1 MRDGMEKSQS
11 IFNRKQF
18 ILVCALAGLL
28 LLGGVLGLSAHSD
41 LQNAEKQFEDT
52 ISYVKEQCTDYDNLN
67 LATETKSLMRMME
80 NAQHLCSEIARDQQE
95 TPGRVLDDA
104 AMEEYLQDYTLS
116 GILVLSAE
124 GKILCGASQDGR
136 VSDPQIREQMEKE
149 LAGSIVLKVAGHP
162 EQVYAGRTEKE
173 DSSYI
178 DTAACARK
186 DGDGVLVVYYRTT
199 AEYVRNYSLSYQ
211 NCVQGY
217 NPAVDGTIVVTRGDR
232 IVASNDTALL
242 DTTVDENPTLS
253 ALKARSTDGGV
264 IHVHSTTGQQYAYG
278 IVGQGRSFYIYVYR
292 PEQEVYVSTMRNVSM
307 AAFAYMVVLFLLQ
320 LLRGKTDQRY
330 REQQLR
336 REQEYQKTLK
346 AAALKAE
353 SANLAKTE
361 FLQRMS
367 HDIRTPINGIRGM
380 VEIGDRCPEDMAR
393 QADCRKKIWEAST
406 LLLELVNE
414 VLDMGKLESGE
425 VVLENVP
432 FDLPELMHEITDVL
446 EKQAAE
452 RGIVLHREYGRL
464 PHPRLVGSPLH
475 VKRLLMNVL
484 SNAIK
489 YNREKGRVMLDCF
502 ELSSNGDKAQIC
514 FVCADT
520 GIGMSEEFQKRMF
533 EPFAQE
539 NAGARSVYGG
549 TGLGMS
555 IAKSLV
561 DKMGGTIGVESKQGV
576 GTTYTITLP
585 FAIDNTATEEPE
597 RQQTDL
603 TVLQGRR
610 LLLAEDNALN
620 MEIME
625 FLLNDVGVKVTK
637 AADGQQA
644 VEAFAASPPGGFDAI
659 LMDVMMPVRDGHEA
673 TRAIRA
679 MDRPDAKT
687 IPIFAMT
694 ANAFTGARV
703 LLQLAFQLPD
713 DLLQRRTRAHQLRH
727 RLRRAVAGRLHPLD
741 HRLPRV
747 RLVHAPHRQPHQQV
761 VGCHLLQPLD
771 HRLRLLPLL
780 LRLLARLLRLP
791 PQRLHRRR
799 RRRVALQLQQSLA
812 LRRHLLALLLEKVQL
827 RARHA
832 QLLLFAPQ
840 RTRHRLQ
847 PLQHLLG
854 IRRRGVSRAQG
865 VQRLLQ
871 LPEQLATGV
880 HKRLLAGDGLR
891 KRLHLSAAVEF
902 LEVRQRLRKRGERQR
917 GPVSS
922 QRGQLVVDGLQ
933 LR

>member
-1 MRDGMEKSQS
+1 MHDGMEKSQS
-11 IFNRKQF
+11 AFSRKQF
-18 ILVCALAGLL
+18 ALVCALAGLL
-28 LLGGVLGLSAHSD
+28 ILGGVLIFSAHSD

-52 ISYVKEQCTDYDNLN
+52 ISYVKAQCTAYDNLN
-67 LATETKSLMRMME
+67 LASETKSLMRMME
-80 NAQHLCSEIARDQQE
+80 NAQHLCSEIAHDRQDD
-95 TPGRVLDDA
+95 PARVPDDA

-116 GILVLSAE
+116 GVLMVSAE
-124 GKILCGASQDGR
+124 GKILCAASQDGR
-136 VSDPQIREQMEKE
+136 AADPQVREQMESE
-149 LAGSIVLKVAGHP
+149 LAASVVLGVAGHP
-162 EQVYAGRTEKE
+162 EQIYAGRTENE
-173 DSSYI
+173 DGSYV
-178 DTAACARK
+178 DAAICARK

-199 AEYVRNYSLSYQ
+199 AEYVRNYNLSYQ

-232 IVASNDTALL
+232 IVASNDTSLL
-242 DTTVDENPTLS
+242 DTTVDDNPTLS
-253 ALKARSTDGGV
+253 ALKARSTDGGM
-264 IHVHSTTGQQYAYG
+264 IHVRSGSTGQQYAYG

-292 PEQEVYVSTMRNVSM
+292 PEQEVYISTMRNVSM
-307 AAFAYMVVLFLLQ
+307 AAFSFMVILFLLQ
-320 LLRGKTDQRY
+320 LLRGKTDRRY

-380 VEIGDRCPEDMAR
+380 VEIGNRCPEDMAR

-432 FDLPELMHEITDVL
+432 FDLPELMHEVTDVL

-489 YNREKGRVMLDCF
+489 YNRDKGRVMLDCF
-502 ELSSNGDKAQIC
+502 ELSCTGDKVQIC

-533 EPFAQE
+533 EPFTQE

-555 IAKSLV
+555 ITKSLV
-561 DKMGGTIGVESKQGV
+561 DKMGGTIGVESRQGV

-585 FAIDNTATEEPE
+585 FVIDSTEAAEPE
-597 RQQTDL
+597 QQQTDL

-620 MEIME
+620 MEIVE
-625 FLLNDVGVKVTK
+625 FLLNEVGIKATK

-644 VEAFAASPPGGFDAI
+644 VEAFAASPVGGFDAI

-694 ANAFTGARV
+694 ANAFTEDRRKALESGMNEH
-703 LLQLAFQLPD
+703 LPKPID
-713 DLLQRRTRAHQLRH
+713 PDTLY
-727 RLRRAVAGRLHPLD
+727 
-741 HRLPRV
+741 
-747 RLVHAPHRQPHQQV
+747 
-761 VGCHLLQPLD
+761 
-771 HRLRLLPLL
+771 RLLVKYLT
-780 LRLLARLLRLP
+780 
-791 PQRLHRRR
+791 
-799 RRRVALQLQQSLA
+799 
-812 LRRHLLALLLEKVQL
+812 E
-827 RARHA
+827 
-832 QLLLFAPQ
+832 
-840 RTRHRLQ
+840 
-847 PLQHLLG
+847 
-854 IRRRGVSRAQG
+854 RG
-865 VQRLLQ
+865 
-871 LPEQLATGV
+871 
-880 HKRLLAGDGLR
+880 
-891 KRLHLSAAVEF
+891 
-902 LEVRQRLRKRGERQR
+902 
-917 GPVSS
+917 
-922 QRGQLVVDGLQ
+922 
-933 LR
+933 

>member
-1 MRDGMEKSQS
+1 MHDGMEKGSLVIS
-11 IFNRKQF
+11 RKQH
-18 ILVCALAGLL
+18 ILICALAGLL
-28 LLGGVLGLSAHSD
+28 MLGGVLIFSAYSD
-41 LQNAEKQFEDT
+41 IQNAEKQFEDT

-67 LATETKSLMRMME
+67 LATEAKSLMRMME
-80 NAQHLCSEIARDQQE
+80 NAQHLCREIARDRQDA
-95 TPGRVLDDA
+95 PARVLDDA
-104 AMEEYLQDYTLS
+104 AMAEYLRDYTLS
-116 GILVLSAE
+116 GALVLSTE
-124 GKILCGASQDGR
+124 GKILCAASQDGR
-136 VSDPQIREQMEKE
+136 TADPQVREQMEAQ
-149 LAGSIVLKVAGHP
+149 LAGSIVLTVADDP
-162 EQVYAGRTEKE
+162 EQIYAGRTENE
-173 DSSYI
+173 DGSYV

-186 DGDGVLVVYYRTT
+186 DGEGVIVVYYRTT

-232 IVASNDTALL
+232 IVASNDPSLL

-253 ALKARSTDGGV
+253 ALKARSTDGGM
-264 IHVHSTTGQQYAYG
+264 IHVRSGSTGQQYAYG

-307 AAFAYMVVLFLLQ
+307 AAFTYMVLLFLLQ
-320 LLRGKTDQRY
+320 LLRGKTDRRY

-353 SANLAKTE
+353 RANHAKTE

-425 VVLENVP
+425 VVLESVP
-432 FDLPELMHEITDVL
+432 FDLPELMHEVIDVL

-452 RGIVLHREYGRL
+452 RGIVLHREYGGL

-489 YNREKGRVMLDCF
+489 YNRDKGRVMLDCF
-502 ELSSNGDKAQIC
+502 ELSCTGDKVQIC
-514 FVCADT
+514 FVCMDT

-533 EPFAQE
+533 EPFTQE
-539 NAGARSVYGG
+539 NAGARPVYGG

-555 IAKSLV
+555 ITKSLV

-585 FAIDNTATEEPE
+585 FTIDNTATEEPE
-597 RQQTDL
+597 QQQTDL
-603 TVLQGRR
+603 TVLRGRR
-610 LLLAEDNALN
+610 VLLAEDNALN
-620 MEIME
+620 MEIVE
-625 FLLNDVGVKVTK
+625 FLLNDVGIKATK

-644 VEAFAASPPGGFDAI
+644 VEAFAASPVGGFDAI
-659 LMDVMMPVRDGHEA
+659 LMDVMMPVRDGYEA

-694 ANAFTGARV
+694 ANAFAEDR
-703 LLQLAFQLPD
+703 LKALQAGMNEHLPKPID
-713 DLLQRRTRAHQLRH
+713 PDTLY
-727 RLRRAVAGRLHPLD
+727 
-741 HRLPRV
+741 
-747 RLVHAPHRQPHQQV
+747 
-761 VGCHLLQPLD
+761 
-771 HRLRLLPLL
+771 
-780 LRLLARLLRLP
+780 RLLAKYL
-791 PQRLHRRR
+791 
-799 RRRVALQLQQSLA
+799 
-812 LRRHLLALLLEKVQL
+812 
-827 RARHA
+827 
-832 QLLLFAPQ
+832 
-840 RTRHRLQ
+840 T
-847 PLQHLLG
+847 
-854 IRRRGVSRAQG
+854 
-865 VQRLLQ
+865 
-871 LPEQLATGV
+871 
-880 HKRLLAGDGLR
+880 
-891 KRLHLSAAVEF
+891 
-902 LEVRQRLRKRGERQR
+902 ER
-917 GPVSS
+917 S
-922 QRGQLVVDGLQ
+922 
-933 LR
+933 

>member
-1 MRDGMEKSQS
+1 MHDGMEKSQS
-11 IFNRKQF
+11 AFSRRQF
-18 ILVCALAGLL
+18 ALVCALAGLVM
-28 LLGGVLGLSAHSD
+28 LGGVLIFSAHSD

-67 LATETKSLMRMME
+67 LASEAKSLMRVME

-95 TPGRVLDDA
+95 NPRRVLDDA
-104 AMEEYLQDYTLS
+104 AMAEYLQDYTLS
-116 GILVLSAE
+116 GALVLSTE
-124 GKILCGASQDGR
+124 GKILCAASQDGR
-136 VSDPQIREQMEKE
+136 TADPQVRTQMEKE
-149 LAGSIVLKVAGHP
+149 LAGSIVLTVADDP
-162 EQVYAGRTEKE
+162 EQIYAGRTENE
-173 DSSYI
+173 DGSYV

-186 DGDGVLVVYYRTT
+186 DGEGVIVVYYCTT

-232 IVASNDTALL
+232 IVASNDPSLL

-253 ALKARSTDGGV
+253 ALKARSTDGGM
-264 IHVHSTTGQQYAYG
+264 IHVRSGSTGQQYAYG

-307 AAFAYMVVLFLLQ
+307 AAFTYMVLLFLLQ

-353 SANLAKTE
+353 RANLAKTE

-425 VVLENVP
+425 VVLESVP
-432 FDLPELMHEITDVL
+432 FDLPELMHEVIDVL

-452 RGIVLHREYGRL
+452 RGIVLHREYGGL

-489 YNREKGRVMLDCF
+489 YNRDKGHVMLDCF
-502 ELSSNGDKAQIC
+502 ELSCTGDKVQIC
-514 FVCADT
+514 FVCMDT

-533 EPFAQE
+533 EPFTQE
-539 NAGARSVYGG
+539 NAGARPVYGG

-555 IAKSLV
+555 ITKSLV

-585 FAIDNTATEEPE
+585 FTIDNTATEEPE
-597 RQQTDL
+597 QQQTDL
-603 TVLQGRR
+603 TVLRGRR
-610 LLLAEDNALN
+610 VLLAEDNALN

-625 FLLNDVGVKVTK
+625 FLLNDVGIKATK

-644 VEAFAASPPGGFDAI
+644 VEAFAASPVGGFDAI
-659 LMDVMMPVRDGHEA
+659 LMDVMMPVRDGYEA

-694 ANAFTGARV
+694 ANAFAEDR
-703 LLQLAFQLPD
+703 LKALQAGMNEHLPKPID
-713 DLLQRRTRAHQLRH
+713 PDTLY
-727 RLRRAVAGRLHPLD
+727 
-741 HRLPRV
+741 
-747 RLVHAPHRQPHQQV
+747 
-761 VGCHLLQPLD
+761 
-771 HRLRLLPLL
+771 
-780 LRLLARLLRLP
+780 RLLAKYL
-791 PQRLHRRR
+791 
-799 RRRVALQLQQSLA
+799 
-812 LRRHLLALLLEKVQL
+812 
-827 RARHA
+827 
-832 QLLLFAPQ
+832 
-840 RTRHRLQ
+840 T
-847 PLQHLLG
+847 
-854 IRRRGVSRAQG
+854 
-865 VQRLLQ
+865 
-871 LPEQLATGV
+871 
-880 HKRLLAGDGLR
+880 
-891 KRLHLSAAVEF
+891 
-902 LEVRQRLRKRGERQR
+902 ER
-917 GPVSS
+917 S
-922 QRGQLVVDGLQ
+922 
-933 LR
+933 

>member
-1 MRDGMEKSQS
+1 MHDGMEKGSLVIS
-11 IFNRKQF
+11 RKQH
-18 ILVCALAGLL
+18 ILICALAGLL
-28 LLGGVLGLSAHSD
+28 ILGGVLGLSAHSD

-52 ISYVKEQCTDYDNLN
+52 ISYVKEQCTSYDNLN
-67 LATETKSLMRMME
+67 LATEAKSLMRVME

-95 TPGRVLDDA
+95 NPGRVLDDA

-136 VSDPQIREQMEKE
+136 VADPQVREQMEKE
-149 LAGSIVLKVAGHP
+149 LAGSIVLKVADHP
-162 EQVYAGRTEKE
+162 QQVYAGRTEKE
-173 DSSYI
+173 DSSYV

-217 NPAVDGTIVVTRGDR
+217 NPAVDGIIVVTRGDR
-232 IVASNDTALL
+232 IVASNDTSLL

-253 ALKARSTDGGV
+253 ALKARSTDGGM

-292 PEQEVYVSTMRNVSM
+292 PEQEVYASTMRNVSM

-320 LLRGKTDQRY
+320 LLRGKTARRY

-406 LLLELVNE
+406 LLL
-414 VLDMGKLESGE
+414 
-425 VVLENVP
+425 
-432 FDLPELMHEITDVL
+432 
-446 EKQAAE
+446 
-452 RGIVLHREYGRL
+452 
-464 PHPRLVGSPLH
+464 
-475 VKRLLMNVL
+475 MNVL

-502 ELSSNGDKAQIC
+502 ELSCTGDKVQIC

-520 GIGMSEEFQKRMF
+520 GIGMSEEFQQRMF
-533 EPFAQE
+533 EPFTQE

-555 IAKSLV
+555 ITKSLV

-603 TVLQGRR
+603 TVLRGRQV
-610 LLLAEDNALN
+610 LLAEDNALN
-620 MEIME
+620 MEIIE
-625 FLLNDVGVKVTK
+625 FLLNDVGIKVTK

-644 VEAFAASPPGGFDAI
+644 VEAFAASPVGGFDAI

-679 MDRPDAKT
+679 MDRPDAKS

-694 ANAFTGARV
+694 ANAFAEDR
-703 LLQLAFQLPD
+703 LKALQAGMNEHLSKPIDPD
-713 DLLQRRTRAHQLRH
+713 TLY
-727 RLRRAVAGRLHPLD
+727 
-741 HRLPRV
+741 
-747 RLVHAPHRQPHQQV
+747 
-761 VGCHLLQPLD
+761 
-771 HRLRLLPLL
+771 RLLVKYL
-780 LRLLARLLRLP
+780 
-791 PQRLHRRR
+791 
-799 RRRVALQLQQSLA
+799 
-812 LRRHLLALLLEKVQL
+812 
-827 RARHA
+827 
-832 QLLLFAPQ
+832 
-840 RTRHRLQ
+840 T
-847 PLQHLLG
+847 
-854 IRRRGVSRAQG
+854 
-865 VQRLLQ
+865 
-871 LPEQLATGV
+871 
-880 HKRLLAGDGLR
+880 
-891 KRLHLSAAVEF
+891 
-902 LEVRQRLRKRGERQR
+902 ER
-917 GPVSS
+917 S
-922 QRGQLVVDGLQ
+922 
-933 LR
+933 

>member
-1 MRDGMEKSQS
+1 MHDGMEKGTPVIS
-11 IFNRKQF
+11 RKQY

-52 ISYVKEQCTDYDNLN
+52 ISYVKEQCTGYDNLN

-80 NAQHLCSEIARDQQE
+80 NAQHLCSEITRDQQE
-95 TPGRVLDDA
+95 NPGRVLDDA

-136 VSDPQIREQMEKE
+136 VSDPQVREQMEKE
-149 LAGSIVLKVAGHP
+149 LAGSIVLKVADHP

-173 DSSYI
+173 DSSYVDI
-178 DTAACARK
+178 AACARK

-217 NPAVDGTIVVTRGDR
+217 NPAVDGTI
-232 IVASNDTALL
+232 
-242 DTTVDENPTLS
+242 
-253 ALKARSTDGGV
+253 
-264 IHVHSTTGQQYAYG
+264 GQQYAYG

-520 GIGMSEEFQKRMF
+520 GIGMSEEFQQRMF
-533 EPFAQE
+533 EPFTQE

-644 VEAFAASPPGGFDAI
+644 VEAFAASPVGGFDAI
-659 LMDVMMPVRDGHEA
+659 LMDVMMPVQDGHEA

-694 ANAFTGARV
+694 ANAFTEDRRKALESGMNEH
-703 LLQLAFQLPD
+703 LPKPID
-713 DLLQRRTRAHQLRH
+713 PDALY
-727 RLRRAVAGRLHPLD
+727 
-741 HRLPRV
+741 
-747 RLVHAPHRQPHQQV
+747 
-761 VGCHLLQPLD
+761 HLLVKYL
-771 HRLRLLPLL
+771 
-780 LRLLARLLRLP
+780 
-791 PQRLHRRR
+791 
-799 RRRVALQLQQSLA
+799 
-812 LRRHLLALLLEKVQL
+812 
-827 RARHA
+827 
-832 QLLLFAPQ
+832 
-840 RTRHRLQ
+840 T
-847 PLQHLLG
+847 
-854 IRRRGVSRAQG
+854 
-865 VQRLLQ
+865 
-871 LPEQLATGV
+871 
-880 HKRLLAGDGLR
+880 
-891 KRLHLSAAVEF
+891 
-902 LEVRQRLRKRGERQR
+902 ER
-917 GPVSS
+917 S
-922 QRGQLVVDGLQ
+922 
-933 LR
+933 

>member
-1 MRDGMEKSQS
+1 MHDGMEKGPLLIS
-11 IFNRKQF
+11 RKQH
-18 ILVCALAGLL
+18 ILICALAGLL
-28 LLGGVLGLSAHSD
+28 MLGGVLGLSAHSD

-52 ISYVKEQCTDYDNLN
+52 ISYVKEQCTGYDNLN
-67 LATETKSLMRMME
+67 LASETKSLMRMME
-80 NAQHLCSEIARDQQE
+80 NAQHLCSEIAHDRQDD
-95 TPGRVLDDA
+95 PGRVLDDA
-104 AMEEYLQDYTLS
+104 AMAEYLQDYTLS
-116 GILVLSAE
+116 GILVLSPE
-124 GKILCGASQDGR
+124 GKILCAASQDGR
-136 VSDPQIREQMEKE
+136 TADPQVREQMEAQ
-149 LAGSIVLKVAGHP
+149 LAGSIVLKVADHP
-162 EQVYAGRTEKE
+162 EQIYAGRTENE
-173 DSSYI
+173 DGSYV

-186 DGDGVLVVYYRTT
+186 DGEGVIVVYYRTT

-232 IVASNDTALL
+232 IVASNDTSLL

-253 ALKARSTDGGV
+253 ALKARSTDGGM
-264 IHVHSTTGQQYAYG
+264 IHVRSGSTGQQYAYG

-292 PEQEVYVSTMRNVSM
+292 PEQEVYVSAMRNVSM
-307 AAFAYMVVLFLLQ
+307 AAFAYMVMLFLLQ
-320 LLRGKTDQRY
+320 LLRGKTDRRF
-330 REQQLR
+330 REQRLR

-432 FDLPELMHEITDVL
+432 FDLPELIHEITDVL

-489 YNREKGRVMLDCF
+489 YNRDKGHVMLDCF
-502 ELSSNGDKAQIC
+502 ELSSTGDKVQIC

-533 EPFAQE
+533 EPFTQE

-555 IAKSLV
+555 ITKSLV

-585 FAIDNTATEEPE
+585 FGIDDTEAAEPE
-597 RQQTDL
+597 QQQTDL

-610 LLLAEDNALN
+610 VLLAEDNALN

-625 FLLNDVGVKVTK
+625 FLLNDVGIKVTK

-644 VEAFAASPPGGFDAI
+644 VEAFAASPVGGFDAI

-679 MDRPDAKT
+679 MDRPDAES

-694 ANAFTGARV
+694 ANAFAEDR
-703 LLQLAFQLPD
+703 LKALQAGMNEHLPKPID
-713 DLLQRRTRAHQLRH
+713 PDELY
-727 RLRRAVAGRLHPLD
+727 
-741 HRLPRV
+741 
-747 RLVHAPHRQPHQQV
+747 
-761 VGCHLLQPLD
+761 
-771 HRLRLLPLL
+771 
-780 LRLLARLLRLP
+780 RLLAKYL
-791 PQRLHRRR
+791 
-799 RRRVALQLQQSLA
+799 
-812 LRRHLLALLLEKVQL
+812 
-827 RARHA
+827 
-832 QLLLFAPQ
+832 
-840 RTRHRLQ
+840 T
-847 PLQHLLG
+847 
-854 IRRRGVSRAQG
+854 
-865 VQRLLQ
+865 
-871 LPEQLATGV
+871 
-880 HKRLLAGDGLR
+880 
-891 KRLHLSAAVEF
+891 
-902 LEVRQRLRKRGERQR
+902 ER
-917 GPVSS
+917 S
-922 QRGQLVVDGLQ
+922 
-933 LR
+933 

>member
-1 MRDGMEKSQS
+1 MHDGMEKGSLVIS
-11 IFNRKQF
+11 RKQH
-18 ILVCALAGLL
+18 ILICALAGLL
-28 LLGGVLGLSAHSD
+28 MLGGVLIFSAHSD

-67 LATETKSLMRMME
+67 LATEAKSLMRMME
-80 NAQHLCSEIARDQQE
+80 NAQHLCREIAHDRQDA
-95 TPGRVLDDA
+95 PARVLDDA
-104 AMEEYLQDYTLS
+104 AMAEYLRDYTLS
-116 GILVLSAE
+116 GALVLSTE
-124 GKILCGASQDGR
+124 GKILCAASQDGR
-136 VSDPQIREQMEKE
+136 TADPQVREQMEAQ
-149 LAGSIVLKVAGHP
+149 LAGSIVLTVADNP
-162 EQVYAGRTEKE
+162 EQIYAGRTENE
-173 DSSYI
+173 DGSYV

-186 DGDGVLVVYYRTT
+186 DGEGVIVVYYRTT

-217 NPAVDGTIVVTRGDR
+217 NPAVDGIIVVTRGDR
-232 IVASNDTALL
+232 IVASNDPSLL

-253 ALKARSTDGGV
+253 ALKARSTDGGM
-264 IHVHSTTGQQYAYG
+264 IHVRSGSTGQQYAYG

-307 AAFAYMVVLFLLQ
+307 AAFTYMVLLFLLQ
-320 LLRGKTDQRY
+320 LLRGKTDRRY

-425 VVLENVP
+425 VVLESVP
-432 FDLPELMHEITDVL
+432 FDLPELVHEVIDVL

-452 RGIVLHREYGRL
+452 RGIVLHRQYGRL

-489 YNREKGRVMLDCF
+489 YNRDKGRVMLDCF
-502 ELSSNGDKAQIC
+502 ELSCTGDKAQIC
-514 FVCADT
+514 FVCMDT

-533 EPFAQE
+533 EPFTQE
-539 NAGARSVYGG
+539 NAEARPVYGG

-555 IAKSLV
+555 ITKSLV

-585 FAIDNTATEEPE
+585 FTIDNTATEEPE
-597 RQQTDL
+597 QQQTDL
-603 TVLQGRR
+603 TVLRGRR
-610 LLLAEDNALN
+610 VLLAEDNALN

-625 FLLNDVGVKVTK
+625 FLLNDVGIKATK

-644 VEAFAASPPGGFDAI
+644 VEAFVASPVGGFDAI
-659 LMDVMMPVRDGHEA
+659 LMDVMMPVRDGYEA

-694 ANAFTGARV
+694 ANAFAEDR
-703 LLQLAFQLPD
+703 LKALQAGMNEHLPKPID
-713 DLLQRRTRAHQLRH
+713 PDTLY
-727 RLRRAVAGRLHPLD
+727 
-741 HRLPRV
+741 
-747 RLVHAPHRQPHQQV
+747 
-761 VGCHLLQPLD
+761 
-771 HRLRLLPLL
+771 RLLVKYL
-780 LRLLARLLRLP
+780 
-791 PQRLHRRR
+791 
-799 RRRVALQLQQSLA
+799 
-812 LRRHLLALLLEKVQL
+812 
-827 RARHA
+827 
-832 QLLLFAPQ
+832 
-840 RTRHRLQ
+840 T
-847 PLQHLLG
+847 
-854 IRRRGVSRAQG
+854 
-865 VQRLLQ
+865 
-871 LPEQLATGV
+871 
-880 HKRLLAGDGLR
+880 
-891 KRLHLSAAVEF
+891 
-902 LEVRQRLRKRGERQR
+902 ER
-917 GPVSS
+917 S
-922 QRGQLVVDGLQ
+922 
-933 LR
+933 

>member
-1 MRDGMEKSQS
+1 MHDGMEKSQS

-18 ILVCALAGLL
+18 IMVCALAGLL
-28 LLGGVLGLSAHSD
+28 LLGGVLGVSAHSD

-52 ISYVKEQCTDYDNLN
+52 ISYVKEQCTGYDNLN

-80 NAQHLCSEIARDQQE
+80 NAQHLCREIAHDRQDD
-95 TPGRVLDDA
+95 PARVLDDA
-104 AMEEYLQDYTLS
+104 AMAEYLRDYTLS
-116 GILVLSAE
+116 GALVLSTE
-124 GKILCGASQDGR
+124 GKILCAASQDGR
-136 VSDPQIREQMEKE
+136 TADLQVREQMEAQ
-149 LAGSIVLKVAGHP
+149 LAGSIVLKVADHP
-162 EQVYAGRTEKE
+162 EQVYAGRSENE
-173 DSSYI
+173 DGSYV

-186 DGDGVLVVYYRTT
+186 DGVLVVYYRTT
-199 AEYVRNYSLSYQ
+199 AEYVRNYNLSYQ

-232 IVASNDTALL
+232 IVASNDTSLL
-242 DTTVDENPTLS
+242 DTTVDDNPTLS
-253 ALKARSTDGGV
+253 ALKARSTDGGM

-307 AAFAYMVVLFLLQ
+307 AAFTYMVLLFLLQ

-425 VVLENVP
+425 VVLESVP

-452 RGIVLHREYGRL
+452 RGIVLHREYGKL

-489 YNREKGRVMLDCF
+489 YNRDKGRVMLDCF
-502 ELSSNGDKAQIC
+502 ELSCTGDKVQIC

-533 EPFAQE
+533 EPFTQE

-555 IAKSLV
+555 ITKSLV
-561 DKMGGTIGVESKQGV
+561 DKMGGTIGVESRQGV

-585 FAIDNTATEEPE
+585 FVIDSTEAAEPE
-597 RQQTDL
+597 QQQTDL
-603 TVLQGRR
+603 AVLQGQRV
-610 LLLAEDNALN
+610 LLAEDNALN

-625 FLLNDVGVKVTK
+625 FLLNEVGVKVTK

-644 VEAFAASPPGGFDAI
+644 VEAFASSPVGGFDAI

-694 ANAFTGARV
+694 ANAFTEDRRKALESGMNEH
-703 LLQLAFQLPD
+703 LPKPID
-713 DLLQRRTRAHQLRH
+713 PDALY
-727 RLRRAVAGRLHPLD
+727 
-741 HRLPRV
+741 
-747 RLVHAPHRQPHQQV
+747 
-761 VGCHLLQPLD
+761 
-771 HRLRLLPLL
+771 RLLVKYL
-780 LRLLARLLRLP
+780 
-791 PQRLHRRR
+791 
-799 RRRVALQLQQSLA
+799 
-812 LRRHLLALLLEKVQL
+812 
-827 RARHA
+827 
-832 QLLLFAPQ
+832 
-840 RTRHRLQ
+840 T
-847 PLQHLLG
+847 
-854 IRRRGVSRAQG
+854 
-865 VQRLLQ
+865 
-871 LPEQLATGV
+871 
-880 HKRLLAGDGLR
+880 
-891 KRLHLSAAVEF
+891 
-902 LEVRQRLRKRGERQR
+902 ER
-917 GPVSS
+917 S
-922 QRGQLVVDGLQ
+922 
-933 LR
+933 

>member
-1 MRDGMEKSQS
+1 MHDGMEKSQS
-11 IFNRKQF
+11 AFSRKQF
-18 ILVCALAGLL
+18 ALVCALAGLL
-28 LLGGVLGLSAHSD
+28 ILGGVLIFSAHSD

-52 ISYVKEQCTDYDNLN
+52 ISYVKAQCTGYDNLN
-67 LATETKSLMRMME
+67 LASETKSLMRMME
-80 NAQHLCSEIARDQQE
+80 NAQHLCSEIAHDRQDD
-95 TPGRVLDDA
+95 PARVPDDA

-116 GILVLSAE
+116 GVLMVSAE
-124 GKILCGASQDGR
+124 GKILCAASQDGR
-136 VSDPQIREQMEKE
+136 AADPQVREQMESE
-149 LAGSIVLKVAGHP
+149 LAASVVLGVAGHP
-162 EQVYAGRTEKE
+162 EQIYAGRTENE
-173 DSSYI
+173 DGSYV
-178 DTAACARK
+178 DAAVCARK

-199 AEYVRNYSLSYQ
+199 AEYVRNYNLSYQ

-232 IVASNDTALL
+232 IVASNDTSLL
-242 DTTVDENPTLS
+242 DTTVDDNPTLS
-253 ALKARSTDGGV
+253 ALKARSTDGGM
-264 IHVHSTTGQQYAYG
+264 IHVRSGSTGQQYAYG

-292 PEQEVYVSTMRNVSM
+292 PEQEVYISTMRNVSM
-307 AAFAYMVVLFLLQ
+307 AAFSFMVILFLLQ

-380 VEIGDRCPEDMAR
+380 VEIGNRCPEDMAR

-432 FDLPELMHEITDVL
+432 FDLPELMHEVTDVL

-489 YNREKGRVMLDCF
+489 YNRDKGRVMLDCF
-502 ELSSNGDKAQIC
+502 ELSCTGDKVQIC

-533 EPFAQE
+533 EPFTQE

-555 IAKSLV
+555 ITKSLV
-561 DKMGGTIGVESKQGV
+561 DKMGGTIGVESRQGV

-585 FAIDNTATEEPE
+585 FVIDSTEAAEPE
-597 RQQTDL
+597 QQQTDL

-620 MEIME
+620 MEIVE
-625 FLLNDVGVKVTK
+625 FLLNEVGIKATK

-644 VEAFAASPPGGFDAI
+644 VEAFAASPVGGFDAI

-694 ANAFTGARV
+694 ANAFTEDRRKALESGMNEH
-703 LLQLAFQLPD
+703 LPKPID
-713 DLLQRRTRAHQLRH
+713 PDTLY
-727 RLRRAVAGRLHPLD
+727 
-741 HRLPRV
+741 
-747 RLVHAPHRQPHQQV
+747 
-761 VGCHLLQPLD
+761 
-771 HRLRLLPLL
+771 RLLVKYLT
-780 LRLLARLLRLP
+780 
-791 PQRLHRRR
+791 
-799 RRRVALQLQQSLA
+799 
-812 LRRHLLALLLEKVQL
+812 E
-827 RARHA
+827 
-832 QLLLFAPQ
+832 
-840 RTRHRLQ
+840 
-847 PLQHLLG
+847 
-854 IRRRGVSRAQG
+854 RG
-865 VQRLLQ
+865 
-871 LPEQLATGV
+871 
-880 HKRLLAGDGLR
+880 
-891 KRLHLSAAVEF
+891 
-902 LEVRQRLRKRGERQR
+902 
-917 GPVSS
+917 
-922 QRGQLVVDGLQ
+922 
-933 LR
+933 

>member
-1 MRDGMEKSQS
+1 MHDGMEKGSLVIS
-11 IFNRKQF
+11 RKQH
-18 ILVCALAGLL
+18 ILICALAGLL
-28 LLGGVLGLSAHSD
+28 ILGGVLGLSAHSD

-52 ISYVKEQCTDYDNLN
+52 ISYVKEQCTGYDNLN

-80 NAQHLCSEIARDQQE
+80 NAQHLCREIAHDRQE
-95 TPGRVLDDA
+95 NPARVLDDA

-116 GILVLSAE
+116 GALVLSTE
-124 GKILCGASQDGR
+124 GKILCAASQDGR
-136 VSDPQIREQMEKE
+136 TADPQVREQMEAQ
-149 LAGSIVLKVAGHP
+149 LAGSIVLTVADDP
-162 EQVYAGRTEKE
+162 EQIYAGRTENE
-173 DSSYI
+173 DGSYV

-186 DGDGVLVVYYRTT
+186 DGDGVLVVYYCTT

-232 IVASNDTALL
+232 IVASNDPSLL

-253 ALKARSTDGGV
+253 ALKARCTDGGM
-264 IHVHSTTGQQYAYG
+264 IHVRSGSTGRQYAYG

-292 PEQEVYVSTMRNVSM
+292 PEWEVYVSTMRNMSM
-307 AAFAYMVVLFLLQ
+307 AAFTYMVVLFLLQ
-320 LLRGKTDQRY
+320 LLRGKTARRY

-452 RGIVLHREYGRL
+452 RGIVLHRQYGRL

-489 YNREKGRVMLDCF
+489 YNRDKGRVMLDCF

-520 GIGMSEEFQKRMF
+520 GIGMSEEFQQRMF
-533 EPFAQE
+533 EPFTQE

-555 IAKSLV
+555 ITKSLV

-585 FAIDNTATEEPE
+585 FAIDNTEAAEPE
-597 RQQTDL
+597 QQQTDL

-625 FLLNDVGVKVTK
+625 FLLNDVGIKVTK
-637 AADGQQA
+637 ATDGQQA
-644 VEAFAASPPGGFDAI
+644 VEAFAASPVGGFDAI

-694 ANAFTGARV
+694 ANAFAEDRLKALESGMNEH
-703 LLQLAFQLPD
+703 LPKPID
-713 DLLQRRTRAHQLRH
+713 PDTLY
-727 RLRRAVAGRLHPLD
+727 
-741 HRLPRV
+741 
-747 RLVHAPHRQPHQQV
+747 
-761 VGCHLLQPLD
+761 
-771 HRLRLLPLL
+771 RLLVKYL
-780 LRLLARLLRLP
+780 
-791 PQRLHRRR
+791 
-799 RRRVALQLQQSLA
+799 
-812 LRRHLLALLLEKVQL
+812 
-827 RARHA
+827 
-832 QLLLFAPQ
+832 
-840 RTRHRLQ
+840 T
-847 PLQHLLG
+847 
-854 IRRRGVSRAQG
+854 
-865 VQRLLQ
+865 
-871 LPEQLATGV
+871 
-880 HKRLLAGDGLR
+880 
-891 KRLHLSAAVEF
+891 
-902 LEVRQRLRKRGERQR
+902 ER
-917 GPVSS
+917 S
-922 QRGQLVVDGLQ
+922 
-933 LR
+933 

>member
-1 MRDGMEKSQS
+1 MHDGMEKGSLVIS
-11 IFNRKQF
+11 RKQH
-18 ILVCALAGLL
+18 ILICALAGLL
-28 LLGGVLGLSAHSD
+28 MLGGVLGLSAHSD

-52 ISYVKEQCTDYDNLN
+52 ISYVKEQCTGYDNLN
-67 LATETKSLMRMME
+67 LASETKSLMRMME
-80 NAQHLCSEIARDQQE
+80 NAQHLCSEIAHDRQDD
-95 TPGRVLDDA
+95 PGRVLDDA
-104 AMEEYLQDYTLS
+104 AMAEYLQDYTLS
-116 GILVLSAE
+116 GILLLSPG
-124 GKILCGASQDGR
+124 GKILCAASQDGR
-136 VSDPQIREQMEKE
+136 TADPQVREQMEAQ

-162 EQVYAGRTEKE
+162 EQVYAGRSENE
-173 DSSYI
+173 DGSYV
-178 DTAACARK
+178 DTAACARR

-232 IVASNDTALL
+232 IVASNDPSLL

-253 ALKARSTDGGV
+253 SLKARSTDGGM
-264 IHVHSTTGQQYAYG
+264 IHVRSGSTGQQYAYG

-292 PEQEVYVSTMRNVSM
+292 PEREVYVSAMRNVSM
-307 AAFAYMVVLFLLQ
+307 AAFTYMVILFLLQ
-320 LLRGKTDQRY
+320 LLRGKTDRRF
-330 REQQLR
+330 REQRLR
-336 REQEYQKTLK
+336 REQEYQETLK

-353 SANLAKTE
+353 SANIAKTE

-432 FDLPELMHEITDVL
+432 FDLPELMHEVTDVL

-489 YNREKGRVMLDCF
+489 YNREKGRVILDCF
-502 ELSSNGDKAQIC
+502 ELSSTGDKVQIC

-533 EPFAQE
+533 EPFTQE
-539 NAGARSVYGG
+539 NAGARSIYGG

-555 IAKSLV
+555 ITKSLV
-561 DKMGGTIGVESKQGV
+561 DKIGGTIGVESKQGI

-585 FAIDNTATEEPE
+585 FTIDNTEAAEPE

-610 LLLAEDNALN
+610 VLLAEDNALN
-620 MEIME
+620 MEIVE
-625 FLLNDVGVKVTK
+625 FLLNDVGIKVTK

-644 VEAFAASPPGGFDAI
+644 VETFAASPVGGFDAI

-694 ANAFTGARV
+694 ANAFAEDR
-703 LLQLAFQLPD
+703 LKALQAGMNEHLPKPID
-713 DLLQRRTRAHQLRH
+713 PDTLY
-727 RLRRAVAGRLHPLD
+727 
-741 HRLPRV
+741 
-747 RLVHAPHRQPHQQV
+747 
-761 VGCHLLQPLD
+761 
-771 HRLRLLPLL
+771 
-780 LRLLARLLRLP
+780 RLLAKYL
-791 PQRLHRRR
+791 
-799 RRRVALQLQQSLA
+799 
-812 LRRHLLALLLEKVQL
+812 
-827 RARHA
+827 
-832 QLLLFAPQ
+832 
-840 RTRHRLQ
+840 T
-847 PLQHLLG
+847 
-854 IRRRGVSRAQG
+854 
-865 VQRLLQ
+865 
-871 LPEQLATGV
+871 
-880 HKRLLAGDGLR
+880 
-891 KRLHLSAAVEF
+891 
-902 LEVRQRLRKRGERQR
+902 ER
-917 GPVSS
+917 S
-922 QRGQLVVDGLQ
+922 
-933 LR
+933 

>member
-1 MRDGMEKSQS
+1 MHDGMEKSQS
-11 IFNRKQF
+11 AFSRRQF
-18 ILVCALAGLL
+18 ALVCALAGVL
-28 LLGGVLGLSAHSD
+28 LLGGVLGFSAHGD

-52 ISYVKEQCTDYDNLN
+52 ISYVKEQCTGYDNLN
-67 LATETKSLMRMME
+67 LASETKSLMRMME
-80 NAQHLCSEIARDQQE
+80 NAQHLCSEIAHEQQDD
-95 TPGRVLDDA
+95 PARVLDDA

-136 VSDPQIREQMEKE
+136 VSDPQVREQMEKE
-149 LAGSIVLKVAGHP
+149 LAGSIVLKVADHP
-162 EQVYAGRTEKE
+162 EQIYAGRTEKE
-173 DSSYI
+173 DSSYV
-178 DTAACARK
+178 DVAACARK
-186 DGDGVLVVYYRTT
+186 DGDGVIVVYYRTT
-199 AEYVRNYSLSYQ
+199 AEYVRNYNLSYK

-217 NPAVDGTIVVTRGDR
+217 NPAVDGTIVVTRGDQ
-232 IVASNDTALL
+232 IVASNDTSLL
-242 DTTVDENPTLS
+242 DTTVDDNPTLS
-253 ALKARSTDGGV
+253 ALKARSTDGGM
-264 IHVHSTTGQQYAYG
+264 IHVRSGSTGQQYAYG
-278 IVGQGRSFYIYVYR
+278 IVGQGRSFYVYVYR
-292 PEQEVYVSTMRNVSM
+292 PEREVYVSTMRNVSM
-307 AAFAYMVVLFLLQ
+307 AAFTYMVLLFLLQ

-425 VVLENVP
+425 VVLESVP

-452 RGIVLHREYGRL
+452 RGIVLHREYGKL

-489 YNREKGRVMLDCF
+489 YNRDKGRVMLDCF
-502 ELSSNGDKAQIC
+502 ELSCTGDKAQIC

-555 IAKSLV
+555 ITKSLV
-561 DKMGGTIGVESKQGV
+561 DKMGGTIGVESQQGV

-585 FAIDNTATEEPE
+585 FAIDNTAAEEPE
-597 RQQTDL
+597 QQQTDL

-620 MEIME
+620 MEIVE
-625 FLLNDVGVKVTK
+625 FLLNEVGVKVTR

-644 VEAFAASPPGGFDAI
+644 VEAFAASPVGGFDAI

-694 ANAFTGARV
+694 ANAFTEDRLKA
-703 LLQLAFQLPD
+703 LQAGMNEHLPKPID
-713 DLLQRRTRAHQLRH
+713 PDTLY
-727 RLRRAVAGRLHPLD
+727 
-741 HRLPRV
+741 
-747 RLVHAPHRQPHQQV
+747 
-761 VGCHLLQPLD
+761 
-771 HRLRLLPLL
+771 RLLVKYLT
-780 LRLLARLLRLP
+780 
-791 PQRLHRRR
+791 
-799 RRRVALQLQQSLA
+799 
-812 LRRHLLALLLEKVQL
+812 E
-827 RARHA
+827 
-832 QLLLFAPQ
+832 
-840 RTRHRLQ
+840 
-847 PLQHLLG
+847 
-854 IRRRGVSRAQG
+854 RG
-865 VQRLLQ
+865 
-871 LPEQLATGV
+871 
-880 HKRLLAGDGLR
+880 
-891 KRLHLSAAVEF
+891 
-902 LEVRQRLRKRGERQR
+902 
-917 GPVSS
+917 
-922 QRGQLVVDGLQ
+922 
-933 LR
+933 

>member
-1 MRDGMEKSQS
+1 MHDGMEKESPFIS
-11 IFNRKQF
+11 RKQH
-18 ILVCALAGLL
+18 ILICALAGLL
-28 LLGGVLGLSAHSD
+28 MLGGVLIFSAHSD

-52 ISYVKEQCTDYDNLN
+52 ISYVKEQCTGYDNLN
-67 LATETKSLMRMME
+67 LASETKSLMRMME
-80 NAQHLCSEIARDQQE
+80 NAQHLCREIAHDRQDD
-95 TPGRVLDDA
+95 PARVLDDA
-104 AMEEYLQDYTLS
+104 VMAEYLRDYTLS
-116 GILVLSAE
+116 GALVLSAE
-124 GKILCGASQDGR
+124 GKILCAASQDGR
-136 VSDPQIREQMEKE
+136 TADPQIREQMEAQ
-149 LAGSIVLKVAGHP
+149 LAGSIVLKVADHP
-162 EQVYAGRTEKE
+162 EQVYAGRTENE
-173 DSSYI
+173 DGSYV

-186 DGDGVLVVYYRTT
+186 DGEGVLVVYYRTT
-199 AEYVRNYSLSYQ
+199 AEYVRNYNLSYQ

-232 IVASNDTALL
+232 IVASNDPSLL

-253 ALKARSTDGGV
+253 ALKARSTDGGM
-264 IHVHSTTGQQYAYG
+264 IHVRSGSAGQQYAYG

-292 PEQEVYVSTMRNVSM
+292 PEWEVYVSTMRNLSM
-307 AAFAYMVVLFLLQ
+307 AAFTYMVLLFLLQ
-320 LLRGKTDQRY
+320 LLRGKTDRRF

-425 VVLENVP
+425 VVLESVP
-432 FDLPELMHEITDVL
+432 FDLPELMHEVTDVL

-489 YNREKGRVMLDCF
+489 YNRDNGHVMLDCF
-502 ELSSNGDKAQIC
+502 EVSSTGDKVQIC

-520 GIGMSEEFQKRMF
+520 GIGMSEEFQQRMF
-533 EPFAQE
+533 EPFTQE

-555 IAKSLV
+555 ITKSLV

-585 FAIDNTATEEPE
+585 FGIDNTATEEPE
-597 RQQTDL
+597 QQQTDL
-603 TVLQGRR
+603 TVLRGRQV
-610 LLLAEDNALN
+610 LLAEDNALN
-620 MEIME
+620 MEIVE
-625 FLLNDVGVKVTK
+625 FLLNDVGIKVTK

-644 VEAFAASPPGGFDAI
+644 VEAFAASPVGGFDAI

-694 ANAFTGARV
+694 ANAFAEDR
-703 LLQLAFQLPD
+703 LKALQAGMNEHLPKPID
-713 DLLQRRTRAHQLRH
+713 PDTLY
-727 RLRRAVAGRLHPLD
+727 
-741 HRLPRV
+741 
-747 RLVHAPHRQPHQQV
+747 
-761 VGCHLLQPLD
+761 
-771 HRLRLLPLL
+771 
-780 LRLLARLLRLP
+780 RLLAKYL
-791 PQRLHRRR
+791 
-799 RRRVALQLQQSLA
+799 
-812 LRRHLLALLLEKVQL
+812 
-827 RARHA
+827 
-832 QLLLFAPQ
+832 
-840 RTRHRLQ
+840 T
-847 PLQHLLG
+847 
-854 IRRRGVSRAQG
+854 
-865 VQRLLQ
+865 
-871 LPEQLATGV
+871 
-880 HKRLLAGDGLR
+880 
-891 KRLHLSAAVEF
+891 
-902 LEVRQRLRKRGERQR
+902 ER
-917 GPVSS
+917 S
-922 QRGQLVVDGLQ
+922 
-933 LR
+933 